1 MDRGAWGA
9 VVHGVGK
16 ESDMT
21 EQLTLLLSAVTEH
34 HFFHT
39 LLMAGIS
46 KLWLDAKSSLPP
58 VSIKMV
64 SLEHSH
70 VHLFTY
76 LLWLLSCSDA
86 EFSSCNRNHM
96 VCKA

>member
-21 EQLTLLLSAVTEH
+21 EQLTLSLSAVTEH

-46 KLWLDAKSSLPP
+46 KLWLDAKSILPCLYKKGIIGTQP
-58 VSIKMV
+58 CPFVYIPSMAAFM
-64 SLEHSH
+64 L
-70 VHLFTY
+70 
-76 LLWLLSCSDA
+76 
-86 EFSSCNRNHM
+86 
-96 VCKA
+96 

>member
-21 EQLTLLLSAVTEH
+21 EQLTLSLSAVTEH

-46 KLWLDAKSSLPP
+46 KLWLDAKSILPP
-58 VSIKMV
+58 VSIKKV